1 MRPESARA
9 PKSRD
14 ELAGACAK
22 GFHICWASGVSY
34 FVWKLIE
41 IYQYFDHSIQIKNFI
56 TF

>member
-22 GFHICWASGVSY
+22 GFHIWWASGVSY